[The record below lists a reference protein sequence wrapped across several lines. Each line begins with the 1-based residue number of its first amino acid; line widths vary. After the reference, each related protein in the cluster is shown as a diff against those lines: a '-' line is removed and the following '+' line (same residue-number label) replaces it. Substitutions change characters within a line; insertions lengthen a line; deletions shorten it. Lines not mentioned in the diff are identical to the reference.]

1 MRKHKGDE
9 RKQTLD
15 TRFYPVVSVGTKP
28 PLVHVEALTQE
39 YCFPVTKSL
48 PRAQLDLPQRLAT

>member
-1 MRKHKGDE
+1 MRKRKGDE

-15 TRFYPVVSVGTKP
+15 MRFTVVLVGTKP

-48 PRAQLDLPQRLAT
+48 SRAPLDSAQRLAT